1 MEYQEKRYIA
11 HGILIQ
17 DEKVLLLRRAQ
28 GRYEGGL
35 WDIPGGTVEEG
46 EKPEEAAIREFQE
59 EAGLRVQI
67 QSEIARWTN
76 MDTKGRPILFET
88 ITFLVELL
96 DASDRTV
103 SISHEH
109 DAYEWVDIHHISH
122 FPVVPHVPPA
132 VDVLIAMGV

>member
-11 HGILIQ
+11 HGIIIQ
-17 DEKVLLLRRAQ
+17 DGKILLLRRSQ

-46 EKPEEAAIREFQE
+46 EKPEEAAVREFQE

-67 QSEIARWTN
+67 QSEIARRTN

-96 DASDRTV
+96 DTSDCTV
-103 SISHEH
+103 SISYEH
-109 DAYEWVDIHHISH
+109 DAYEWVDIHHISR
-122 FPVVPHVPPA
+122 FPVVSHIPPA
-132 VDVLIAMGV
+132 IDLLIAIGA